1 MKNIVLCI
9 SFCLFSLCGYSQTAR
24 VILQQFLEKM
34 TTGPVEMAFKFTYN
48 NVPKKINNSQTGI
61 LIYNGQQFHLQLG
74 DLDVYCD
81 GVSKWVYNESVGEV
95 TVFPAEEEVEM
106 TDNPLTYIMNNG
118 DDFRYRPAKR
128 LVQHGKKVQGIDLV
142 PQSKDAVYTMINLQV
157 EEVTFLP
164 VQITYR
170 MKDGQR
176 YIIDVDT
183 VDTNITVKPFSFVF
197 PAHLYPDA
205 VINDLR

>member
-1 MKNIVLCI
+1 MKNVTLCI
-9 SFCLFSLCGYSQTAR
+9 ALCLFSLCGYSQTAR
-24 VILQQFLEKM
+24 VILQQFLDKM
-34 TTGPVEMAFKFTYN
+34 TAGPVEMAFQFTYN
-48 NVPKKINNSQTGI
+48 NAPKKINDSQTGT
-61 LIYNGQQFHLQLG
+61 LLYSGRQFHLQLG

-81 GVSKWVYNESVGEV
+81 GISKWVYNESVGEV
-95 TVFPAEEEVEM
+95 TVFPAEEEVEV

-128 LVQHGKKVQGIDLV
+128 FTQHGKKVQGIDLV
-142 PQSKDAVYTMINLQV
+142 PQSKDALYTMINLQV

-164 VQITYR
+164 VRITYR

-176 YIIDVDT
+176 YIIDVDRI
-183 VDTNITVKPFSFVF
+183 DTNTAVKPFSFVF
-197 PAHLYPDA
+197 PSDLYPDA